1 MVYTQHYKIDKFI
14 ISTLLL
20 TNHFQICYKL
30 SFDKRKGAWLHWFR
44 CRTRRSKT
52 YATPCRR
59 KGRRPLFLVF
69 YIFTFRYC
77 KNKSLRLSDTV
88 SLMNKNCEIYNG
100 STKNTFRT
108 ALPEKAQNNPHQI
121 AIFNLTHVELKK
133 DFIPVQKKNVLAH
146 NP

>member
-77 KNKSLRLSDTV
+77 KNKSLRLSDAV
-88 SLMNKNCEIYNG
+88 SLKNKDAKYTTAQQQQQPFFLT
-100 STKNTFRT
+100 TKYSQVPNKRVYS
-108 ALPEKAQNNPHQI
+108 LNYLMLSSQ
-121 AIFNLTHVELKK
+121 L
-133 DFIPVQKKNVLAH
+133 
-146 NP
+146 